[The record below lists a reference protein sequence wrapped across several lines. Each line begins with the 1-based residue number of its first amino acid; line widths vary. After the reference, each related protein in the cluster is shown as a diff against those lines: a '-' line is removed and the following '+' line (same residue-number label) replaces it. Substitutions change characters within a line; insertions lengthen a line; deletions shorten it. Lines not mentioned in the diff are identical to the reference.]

1 MWPNLYRII
10 TFDYIPVFCKI
21 FFGNV
26 VTEHAWSQVLLWS
39 LSQRYSAGIRD
50 SMPSLSQQVSP
61 GNGISQRVLE
71 FFPVP
76 QFTLCKGKTCF
87 HTMQLLIGSRY
98 FELSSGICWA
108 LKFDTAFFFFSNT
121 LMICPITIPQ
131 LYYYHMA
138 QTDFCYS
145 KQHEVILCILHFG

>member
-39 LSQRYSAGIRD
+39 LSQGYSAGIRD

-98 FELSSGICWA
+98 FELFSGSVTE
-108 LKFDTAFFFFSNT
+108 LLLSVYK
-121 LMICPITIPQ
+121 
-131 LYYYHMA
+131 
-138 QTDFCYS
+138 
-145 KQHEVILCILHFG
+145 